1 MSKFHARLTPAR
13 RRLLDTLLD
22 DLLDREPGDRRRM
35 LAGIEAR
42 CPRLHS
48 RISALVEASAE
59 PAQYLETLFQRAGQA
74 VFSEIDRNDVAL
86 PAGTRIGPWRLVESV
101 GSGGMGTVYRAE
113 RADGAFE
120 MEAAVKLIRLR
131 RDSRLKQRL
140 EVERQLLARLDHPNI
155 ARILDGGETEDGQT
169 YLVMDWV
176 PGEDLTDCAGNARH
190 ETGRCLDAFAQ
201 VADAVGHAHQRR
213 VVHGD
218 IKPANIRVTPEGRVR
233 LLDFGV
239 ARLLAEEDIDDAGF
253 HALTPAFSAPEQIA
267 GEPASTQ
274 SDVYALGVLLYW
286 MLTGEV
292 VGNQDTDWSG
302 ALAGRYAR
310 SLDLAAIIATAC
322 APDPSDRYAGV
333 SALVKDIERYRE
345 RQPVA
350 ARPASRTYLLRR
362 FVQRNPVGVGL
373 GTVAV
378 LLLMVGLIG
387 TGWQARIAGLERDRA
402 EAQRDLA
409 RLEADKTE
417 RVSEFLVSLFDQADP
432 YRNPGR
438 DLTARDLVQQGVVQ
452 VETLDETPLVQA
464 EMFHALARVNRS
476 LAEYESARDMAS
488 RALGILQRTPGVSDA
503 ELARAWTLLGG
514 TLGSLG
520 RYREALEAHENAL
533 ALIDPEDP
541 DAVAAG
547 LDNIGLSL
555 YSLGRFEAAG
565 HRFRR
570 ALALRR
576 QFSPESAE
584 LASAHNDLALALAGL
599 DRRNEA
605 VEHYS
610 TALEIRRR
618 VLGESHP
625 DTTFSLTNLAT
636 LLTQMGRYDQA
647 ESMFLE
653 ALEQRRRTF
662 ETGHPAVASVI
673 YQLGWLNSNRD
684 RWTQAEQYHRD
695 ALALRQSRM
704 GPDHPSV
711 GVSLNALAATLREQG
726 RLQEAISLLEQA
738 LSNYRAAYG
747 ESHHDIALV
756 LSNLGG
762 IHTDLEDYP
771 KAEKMYSE
779 ALEMC
784 RRELGENHRHV
795 ADILTGQAEL
805 ALKQGRSENA
815 LARALKAREIIIGVH
830 LDPEH
835 PDVRE
840 VDELVRR
847 IGSAR

>member
-1 MSKFHARLTPAR
+1 MSKLHARLTPAR

-22 DLLDREPGDRRRM
+22 DLLDREPGERRRL
-35 LAGIEAR
+35 LAGIESR

-48 RISALVEASAE
+48 RLSALVEASAE

-74 VFSEIDRNDVAL
+74 AFSEIDRNDVAL
-86 PAGTRIGPWRLVESV
+86 PAGTRIGPWRLVEPV

-155 ARILDGGETEDGQT
+155 ARILDGGETGDGQT

-176 PGEDLTDCAGNARH
+176 PGEDLADCAGEARH
-190 ETGRCLDAFAQ
+190 DTGRCLDAFAQ

-218 IKPANIRVTPEGRVR
+218 IKPANIRVTPDGRVR

-239 ARLLAEEDIDDAGF
+239 ARLLAEEDVDEAGF

-286 MLTGEV
+286 MLAGE

-302 ALAGRYAR
+302 ALSGRYAR
-310 SLDLAAIIATAC
+310 WLDLAAIIARAC
-322 APDPSDRYAGV
+322 APDPADRYAGV
-333 SALVKDIERYRE
+333 SALVMDVERYRAL
-345 RQPVA
+345 QPVS
-350 ARPASRTYLLRR
+350 ARPSSRGYLLKR

-373 GTVAV
+373 GSVAV

-402 EAQRDLA
+402 QAQRDLA

-432 YRNPGR
+432 YRHPGR
-438 DLTARDLVQQGVVQ
+438 DLTARDLVRQGVDQ
-452 VETLDETPLVQA
+452 VETLREAPLVQA

-476 LAEYESARDMAS
+476 LAEYQSAREMAS
-488 RALGILQRTPGVSDA
+488 RALEILQRTPGVPDA
-503 ELARAWTLLGG
+503 ERAAAWTLLGG

-520 RYREALEAHENAL
+520 RYREALEAHQKAL
-533 ALIDPEDP
+533 ALSDP
-541 DAVAAG
+541 DDAEAVSAS

-555 YSLGRFEAAG
+555 YSLGRFEAAEQ
-565 HRFRR
+565 RFRR
-570 ALALRR
+570 VLALR
-576 QFSPESAE
+576 SESAPESAD
-584 LASAHNDLALALAGL
+584 LAAAHNNLSLALAGL
-599 DRRNEA
+599 DRREEA

-610 TALEIRRR
+610 RALEIRRR
-618 VLGESHP
+618 VLGDSHP

-636 LLTQMGRYDQA
+636 LLTEMGQYDRA
-647 ESMFLE
+647 EAMYLE
-653 ALEQRRRTF
+653 ALAQRRQAF

-673 YQLGWLNSNRD
+673 YQLGWLNSNRG
-684 RWTQAEQYHRD
+684 RWTQAEQYHRE
-695 ALALRQSRM
+695 ALKLRRSRM

-711 GVSLNALAATLREQG
+711 GVSLNALAATLRSQG
-726 RLQEAISLLEQA
+726 RLEEARTLLEQA

-756 LSNLGG
+756 LSNLAGV
-762 IHTDLEDYP
+762 HTGLGEYAT
-771 KAEKMYSE
+771 AEALYAR

-805 ALKQGRSENA
+805 ALRRGRSGEARSRA
-815 LARALKAREIIIGVH
+815 LAARRIVVGVH
-830 LDPEH
+830 DDPGH
-835 PDVRE
+835 PDVLV
-840 VDELVRR
+840 VDDLIHR
-847 IGSAR
+847 IESAQ

>member
-22 DLLDREPGDRRRM
+22 DLLDRAQDERTRLLGALERH
-35 LAGIEAR
+35 
-42 CPRLHS
+42 CPRIHS
-48 RISALVEASAE
+48 RLSALVEASAE
-59 PAQYLETLFQRAGQA
+59 PAQFLETLFQRAGQA
-74 VFSEIDRNDVAL
+74 AFSEIEKSDVVL
-86 PAGTRIGPWRLVESV
+86 PAGTRLGPWRLVEPV

-176 PGEDLTDCAGNARH
+176 PGEDLSDCAKEARH
-190 ETGRCLDAFAQ
+190 DVGRCLDAFSQ
-201 VADAVGHAHQRR
+201 VAGAVGHAHQRR

-218 IKPANIRVTPEGRVR
+218 IKPANIRVTAEGRVK

-239 ARLLAEEDIDDAGF
+239 ARLLAEEHADDASF
-253 HALTPAFSAPEQIA
+253 QALTPAFSAPEQLA

-292 VGNQDTDWSG
+292 GNQHTDWSE
-302 ALAGRYAR
+302 ALAGRYPR
-310 SLDLAAIIATAC
+310 HQDLAAIIEMAC
-322 APDPSDRYAGV
+322 AREPAERYAGV
-333 SALVKDIERYRE
+333 SALVKDLQRYRVL
-345 RQPVA
+345 QPVA
-350 ARPASRTYLLRR
+350 ARPSSRAYLLSR

-373 GTVAV
+373 GSVAV
-378 LLLMVGLIG
+378 LLLIVGLIG

-409 RLEADKTE
+409 RLEAEKTE

-438 DLTARDLVQQGVVQ
+438 DLTARDLVRTGVAE
-452 VETLDETPLVQA
+452 VETLEEAPLVQA

-476 LAEYESARDMAS
+476 LAEYESAREMAA
-488 RALGILQRTPGVSDA
+488 RALAILQETPGVPAD
-503 ELARAWTLLGG
+503 ERARAWTLLGV

-520 RYREALEAHENAL
+520 RYRQALEAHENAL
-533 ALIDPEDP
+533 ALSDPEDP
-541 DAVAAG
+541 DAVAEA

-555 YSLGRFEAAG
+555 YSLGRFEASEQ
-565 HRFRR
+565 RFLRV
-570 ALALRR
+570 LELRR
-576 QFSPESAE
+576 GSSPASAD
-584 LASAHNDLALALAGL
+584 LASAHNNLALALAGL
-599 DRRNEA
+599 DRRQEA

-610 TALEIRRR
+610 RALEIRRE
-618 VLGESHP
+618 VLGDSHP

-636 LLTQMGRYDQA
+636 LLTQMGEYDRA
-647 ESMFLE
+647 EAMFVE
-653 ALEQRRRTF
+653 ALEQRRQAF
-662 ETGHPAVASVI
+662 ENGHPAVASVI
-673 YQLGWLNSNRD
+673 YQLGWLNSNRS
-684 RWTQAEQYHRD
+684 RWARAEQHHRE

-711 GVSLNALAATLREQG
+711 GVSLNALAATLRHQG
-726 RLQEAISLLEQA
+726 KFREALELLRQA

-747 ESHHDIALV
+747 DSHHDIALV
-756 LSNLGG
+756 LSNLAGL
-762 IHTDLEDYP
+762 HADLAQYGD
-771 KAEKMYSE
+771 AEALYAE

-784 RRELGENHRHV
+784 RRELGESHRHV
-795 ADILTGQAEL
+795 ADILKGQAEL
-805 ALKQGRSENA
+805 ALKQGRSGEARSRA
-815 LARALKAREIIIGVH
+815 LEARAIVLGVYA
-830 LDPEH
+830 DPEH
-835 PDVRE
+835 PDVVQ

-847 IGSAR
+847 IASVR

>member
-13 RRLLDTLLD
+13 RRLLDALLD
-22 DLLDREPGDRRRM
+22 DLLDREPDERRRL
-35 LAGIEAR
+35 LAELQAR
-42 CPRLHS
+42 CKRLHS
-48 RISALVEASAE
+48 RLAALVEASEE

-74 VFSEIDRNDVAL
+74 AFSEIDKNDVAL
-86 PAGTRIGPWRLVESV
+86 PGGTRIGPWRLVEPV

-113 RADGAFE
+113 RADGAFD

-176 PGEDLTDCAGNARH
+176 PGKDLADCAEDARH
-190 ETGRCLDAFAQ
+190 DTGRCLDAFLQ

-218 IKPANIRVTPEGRVR
+218 IKPANIRVTPDGPVR

-239 ARLLAEEDIDDAGF
+239 ARLLAEEHADAAAF

-274 SDVYALGVLLYW
+274 SDVYALGLLLYW

-292 VGNQDTDWSG
+292 GHRDTDRSG

-310 SLDLAAIIATAC
+310 SLDLAAIIETAC
-322 APDPSDRYAGV
+322 APEPADRYAGV
-333 SALVKDIERYRE
+333 SALIRDVERYR
-345 RQPVA
+345 RLQPVT
-350 ARPASRTYLLRR
+350 ARPASRRYVLER

-373 GTVAV
+373 GSVAV

-402 EAQRDLA
+402 QTQRDLA
-409 RLEADKTE
+409 QLEADKTE

-438 DLTARDLVQQGVVQ
+438 DLTARDLVAQGVVQ

-476 LAEYESARDMAS
+476 LAEYESAREMAS
-488 RALGILQRTPGVSDA
+488 RALEILQRTPGVSDA
-503 ELARAWTLLGG
+503 ERARAWTLLGA

-520 RYREALEAHENAL
+520 RYREALAAHEEAL
-533 ALIDPEDP
+533 ALSDPEEA
-541 DAVAAG
+541 DAVAEA

-555 YSLGRFEAAG
+555 YSLGRFEAAERG
-565 HRFRR
+565 FRR
-570 ALALRR
+570 VLDLRR
-576 QFSPESAE
+576 ESVSETAA
-584 LASAHNDLALALAGL
+584 LASAHNNLALALAGL
-599 DRRNEA
+599 DRRDEA
-605 VEHYS
+605 VAHYNK
-610 TALEIRRR
+610 ALEIRRR
-618 VLGESHP
+618 VLGDSHP

-636 LLTQMGRYDQA
+636 LLTQMGRYDEA

-653 ALEQRRRTF
+653 ALAQRRQAF

-673 YQLGWLNSNRD
+673 YQLGWLNSNRG
-684 RWTQAEQYHRD
+684 RWAQAEQYHRD

-711 GVSLNALAATLREQG
+711 GVSLNALAATLRKQG
-726 RLQEAISLLEQA
+726 RLEEAASLLEQA

-756 LSNLGG
+756 LTNLAGV
-762 IHTDLEDYP
+762 HADLGEYA
-771 KAEKMYSE
+771 KAEATYAE

-784 RRELGENHRHV
+784 RRELGEKHRHV

-805 ALKQGRSENA
+805 ALKRGRSGDA
-815 LARALKAREIIIGVH
+815 LERARAAREIVVGVH
-830 LDPEH
+830 ADPGH
-835 PDVRE
+835 PDVVA
-840 VDELVRR
+840 VDELVGR
-847 IGSAR
+847 IDSGQ

>member
-1 MSKFHARLTPAR
+1 MSTLHARLTPAR
-13 RRLLDTLLD
+13 RRLLDQLLD
-22 DLLDREPGDRRRM
+22 DLLDREPDERNRL
-35 LAGIEAR
+35 LAGLEAR

-48 RISALVEASAE
+48 RLSALVEASAE
-59 PAQYLETLFQRAGQA
+59 PAQFLETLFQRAGQLA
-74 VFSEIDRNDVAL
+74 FSEIDKSDLAL
-86 PAGTRIGPWRLVESV
+86 PAGTRIGPWRLVEPV

-176 PGEDLTDCAGNARH
+176 PGEDLADCAKAARH
-190 ETGRCLDAFAQ
+190 DISRCMDAFAQ
-201 VADAVGHAHQRR
+201 VAGAVGHAHQRR

-218 IKPANIRVTPEGRVR
+218 IKPANIRLTPEGRVM

-239 ARLLAEEDIDDAGF
+239 ARLVAEEHADEASF
-253 HALTPAFSAPEQIA
+253 RALTPAFSAPEQLA

-292 VGNQDTDWSG
+292 GSQGADWSDPR
-302 ALAGRYAR
+302 ARRYDR
-310 SLDLAAIIATAC
+310 YRDLAAIIRMAC
-322 APDPSDRYAGV
+322 APEPADRYPGV
-333 SALVKDIERYRE
+333 SALIKDVERYR
-345 RQPVA
+345 RLQPVV
-350 ARPASRTYLLRR
+350 ARPASRAYLLNR
-362 FVQRNPVGVGL
+362 FVQRNPVVVGL
-373 GTVAV
+373 GGVAV
-378 LLLMVGLIG
+378 LLLIVGLVG

-438 DLTARDLVQQGVVQ
+438 DLTARDLVRQGAAQ
-452 VETLDETPLVQA
+452 VETLEETPRIQA
-464 EMFHALARVNRS
+464 EMFHALSRVNRS
-476 LAEYESARDMAS
+476 LAEYESARDMAA
-488 RALGILQRTPGVSDA
+488 RALEILQRTPGVSAA
-503 ELARAWTLLGG
+503 ERARAWTLLGG

-520 RYREALEAHENAL
+520 RYREALDAHENAL
-533 ALIDPEDP
+533 ALSDPED
-541 DAVAAG
+541 ASAMAQA

-555 YSLGRFEAAG
+555 YSLGRFEAAEQ
-565 HRFRR
+565 RFRR

-576 QFSPESAE
+576 EFLPESAE
-584 LASAHNDLALALAGL
+584 LAAAYNNLALALAGL
-599 DRRNEA
+599 DRREEA
-605 VEHYS
+605 VDHYS

-618 VLGESHP
+618 VLGDSHP

-636 LLTQMGRYDQA
+636 LLTQMGQYDRA

-653 ALEQRRRTF
+653 ALEQRRQAF
-662 ETGHPAVASVI
+662 QTGHPAIASVI
-673 YQLGWLNSNRD
+673 YQVGWLNSNRK
-684 RWTQAEQYHRD
+684 RWVQAERYHRE

-711 GVSLNALAATLREQG
+711 GVSLNALASTLRNQG
-726 RLQEAISLLEQA
+726 KLEEARLLLEQA

-756 LSNLGG
+756 LSNLAGTHAALG
-762 IHTDLEDYP
+762 EFE
-771 KAEKMYSE
+771 KAEGLYAQ

-795 ADILTGQAEL
+795 ADILKGQAEL
-805 ALKQGRSENA
+805 ALERGRTEDA
-815 LARALKAREIIIGVH
+815 RRRALEAREIVLDVH
-830 LDPEH
+830 GDPGH
-835 PDVRE
+835 PDVAA
-840 VDELVRR
+840 VDELMRR
-847 IGSAR
+847 IGSAF

>member
-1 MSKFHARLTPAR
+1 MSKLHARLTPAR

-22 DLLDREPGDRRRM
+22 DLLDRESGERRRL
-35 LAGIEAR
+35 LAGIEQR

-48 RISALVEASAE
+48 RLSALVEASAE
-59 PAQYLETLFQRAGQA
+59 PAQYLETLFQRAGRA
-74 VFSEIDRNDVAL
+74 AFSEIDRNDVAL
-86 PAGTRIGPWRLVESV
+86 PAGTRIGPWRLVEPV
-101 GSGGMGTVYRAE
+101 GSGGMGMVYRAE

-176 PGEDLTDCAGNARH
+176 PGEDLTDCAGVARH
-190 ETGRCLDAFAQ
+190 DTGRCLDAFAQ

-239 ARLLAEEDIDDAGF
+239 ARLLAEEDVDETGF

-292 VGNQDTDWSG
+292 GNPDTDWSG
-302 ALAGRYAR
+302 TLSGRYSR
-310 SLDLAAIIATAC
+310 SLDLAAIIARAC
-322 APDPSDRYAGV
+322 APDPADRYAGV
-333 SALVKDIERYRE
+333 SALVKDVERYRE
-345 RQPVA
+345 LQPVA
-350 ARPASRTYLLRR
+350 ARPPSRSYLLQR

-373 GTVAV
+373 GGVAM
-378 LLLMVGLIG
+378 LLLMIGLVG
-387 TGWQARIAGLERDRA
+387 TGWQARIAGMERDRA

-432 YRNPGR
+432 YRHPGR
-438 DLTARDLVQQGVVQ
+438 DLSARDLVRQGVEQ
-452 VETLDETPLVQA
+452 VETLREAPLVQA

-476 LAEYESARDMAS
+476 LAEYESAREMAS
-488 RALGILQRTPGVSDA
+488 RALDILQRTPGVPDA
-503 ELARAWTLLGG
+503 ERAAAWTLLGG

-520 RYREALEAHENAL
+520 RYREALDAHENAL
-533 ALIDPEDP
+533 SLSDPEDP
-541 DAVAAG
+541 ATVAEA

-555 YSLGRFEAAG
+555 YSLGRFEAAER
-565 HRFRR
+565 RFRR
-570 ALALRR
+570 VLELRR
-576 QFSPESAE
+576 ESLPETAD
-584 LASAHNDLALALAGL
+584 LASAHNNLALALAGL
-599 DRRNEA
+599 DRREEA
-605 VEHYS
+605 VEHYT

-618 VLGESHP
+618 VLGDSHP

-636 LLTQMGRYDQA
+636 LLTQMGDYERA
-647 ESMFLE
+647 EAMYLE
-653 ALEQRRRTF
+653 ALAQRRQAF

-673 YQLGWLNSNRD
+673 YQLGWLNSNRN
-684 RWTQAEQYHRD
+684 RWTHAEQYHRE

-711 GVSLNALAATLREQG
+711 GVSLNALAATLRKQG
-726 RLQEAISLLEQA
+726 RFEEARALLEQA

-756 LSNLGG
+756 LSNLAGV
-762 IHTDLEDYP
+762 HSDLGEYAT
-771 KAEKMYSE
+771 AEALYAQ

-805 ALKQGRSENA
+805 ALKRGRSGEA
-815 LARALKAREIIIGVH
+815 HSRALSARRIIVGVH
-830 LDPEH
+830 ADPAH
-835 PDVRE
+835 QE
-840 VDELVRR
+840 VVAVDDLIGR
-847 IGSAR
+847 IESAR

>member
-13 RRLLDTLLD
+13 RRLLDALLD
-22 DLLDREPGDRRRM
+22 DLLDRAPGERQK
-35 LAGIEAR
+35 LLSGLEAR

-48 RISALVEASAE
+48 RLSALAEASAE
-59 PAQYLETLFQRAGQA
+59 PAHFLETLFQRAGQA
-74 VFSEIDRNDVAL
+74 AFSEIEHNDVAL
-86 PAGTRIGPWRLVESV
+86 PAGTRIGPWRLVDPA

-131 RDSRLKQRL
+131 RDSRLKERL

-176 PGEDLTDCAGNARH
+176 PGEDLVDCAGRARH
-190 ETGRCLDAFAQ
+190 DTDQCLDAFAQ
-201 VADAVGHAHQRR
+201 VAGAVGHAHQRR

-218 IKPANIRVTPEGRVR
+218 IKPANIRVTPEGRVK

-239 ARLLAEEDIDDAGF
+239 ARLLAEEHADDASF
-253 HALTPAFSAPEQIA
+253 RALTPAFSAPEQLA

-292 VGNQDTDWSG
+292 GHKAEDWAD
-302 ALAGRYAR
+302 ALAARYSR
-310 SLDLAAIIATAC
+310 HKDLAAIIKMAC
-322 APDPSDRYAGV
+322 APDPADRYAGV
-333 SALVKDIERYRE
+333 SALIKDLERYR
-345 RQPVA
+345 RLQPVV
-350 ARPASRTYLLRR
+350 ARPASRAYLLNR

-373 GTVAV
+373 GSVAV
-378 LLLMVGLIG
+378 VLLIVGLIG

-438 DLTARDLVQQGVVQ
+438 DLTATDLVQQGVEQ
-452 VETLDETPLVQA
+452 VETLNETPRVQA
-464 EMFHALARVNRS
+464 EMFHTLARVNRS
-476 LAEYESARDMAS
+476 LAEYESARELAD
-488 RALGILQRTPGVSDA
+488 RALRILQRTPDVPAADR
-503 ELARAWTLLGG
+503 ARAWTLLGG

-520 RYREALEAHENAL
+520 RYREALQAHENAL
-533 ALIDPEDP
+533 ALSNP
-541 DAVAAG
+541 DNAAAVAEA

-555 YSLGRFEAAG
+555 YSLGRFEAAEQ
-565 HRFRR
+565 HLRR

-576 QFSPESAE
+576 ESAPESAE
-584 LASAHNDLALALAGL
+584 LAAAHNDLALALAGL
-599 DRRNEA
+599 DRREEA

-636 LLTQMGRYDQA
+636 LLTQMGQYERA

-653 ALEQRRRTF
+653 ALAQRRQAF

-673 YQLGWLNSNRD
+673 YQLGWLNSNRK
-684 RWTQAEQYHRD
+684 RWTEAEAYHRE
-695 ALALRQSRM
+695 ALALRRSRM
-704 GPDHPSV
+704 GIDHPSV
-711 GVSLNALAATLREQG
+711 GVSLNALAATLRKQG
-726 RLQEAISLLEQA
+726 KLSEARSLLEQA

-756 LSNLGG
+756 LSNLAG
-762 IHTDLEDYP
+762 TRADLGDYD
-771 KAEKMYSE
+771 KAEALYAE
-779 ALEMC
+779 ALQMC
-784 RRELGENHRHV
+784 RRELGERHRHV
-795 ADILTGQAEL
+795 ANILKGQAEL
-805 ALKQGRSENA
+805 ALRRGRHED
-815 LARALKAREIIIGVH
+815 ARRRAMEAREIVLEVH
-830 LDPEH
+830 GDSDH
-835 PDVRE
+835 PDVVA

-847 IGSAR
+847 AGSAE

>member
-22 DLLDREPGDRRRM
+22 DLLDREPDQREKL
-35 LAGIEAR
+35 LAQIEQR

-48 RISALVEASAE
+48 RLSALAEASAE

-74 VFSEIDRNDVAL
+74 AFSEIDSNDVAL
-86 PAGTRIGPWRLVESV
+86 PAGTRIGPWRLVEAV

-120 MEAAVKLIRLR
+120 MDAAVKLIRLR

-155 ARILDGGETEDGQT
+155 ARILDGGETDDGQT

-176 PGEDLTDCAGNARH
+176 PGEDLTDCAREARH
-190 ETGRCLDAFAQ
+190 DTGRCLDAFAQ

-218 IKPANIRVTPEGRVR
+218 IKPANIRVTPDARVR

-239 ARLLAEEDIDDAGF
+239 ARLLAEEDVDEAGF
-253 HALTPAFSAPEQIA
+253 RALTPAFSAPEQIA

-292 VGNQDTDWSG
+292 GNQDTDWSD
-302 ALAGRYAR
+302 ALAGRCAR
-310 SLDLAAIIATAC
+310 ALDLAAIIAMAC
-322 APDPSDRYAGV
+322 APDPTDRYAGV
-333 SALVKDIERYRE
+333 SALVKDVERYRE
-345 RQPVA
+345 RQPVS
-350 ARPASRTYLLRR
+350 ARLASRTYLLQR

-373 GTVAV
+373 GSVAV
-378 LLLMVGLIG
+378 LGLLIGLVG

-402 EAQRDLA
+402 EIQRDLA

-417 RVSEFLVSLFDQADP
+417 RVSEFLVTLFDQADP
-432 YRNPGR
+432 YRHPGR
-438 DLTARDLVQQGVVQ
+438 DLTARDLVRQGVVQ
-452 VETLDETPLVQA
+452 VETLQEAPLVQA

-476 LAEYESARDMAS
+476 LAEYESAREMAA
-488 RALGILQRTPGVSDA
+488 RALEILQRTPDVSNA
-503 ELARAWTLLGG
+503 KRARAWTLLGG

-520 RYREALEAHENAL
+520 RYRQALEAHENAL
-533 ALIDPEDP
+533 ALSDP
-541 DAVAAG
+541 DDLAAVAEAM
-547 LDNIGLSL
+547 DNIGLSL
-555 YSLGRFEAAG
+555 YSLGRFEAAER
-565 HRFRR
+565 RFGRV
-570 ALALRR
+570 LELRR
-576 QFSPESAE
+576 ESLPETAD
-584 LASAHNDLALALAGL
+584 LASAYNNLALALAGL
-599 DRRNEA
+599 DRREEA
-605 VEHYS
+605 VEHYA

-618 VLGESHP
+618 VLGDGHP

-636 LLTQMGRYDQA
+636 LLTQMGEFDRA
-647 ESMFLE
+647 EAMYLE
-653 ALEQRRRTF
+653 ALAQRRHAF

-673 YQLGWLNSNRD
+673 YQLGWLNSNRK
-684 RWTQAEQYHRD
+684 RWAQAEQYHRE

-711 GVSLNALAATLREQG
+711 GVSANALAATLRNQG
-726 RLQEAISLLEQA
+726 KFEEARSLLTQA

-747 ESHHDIALV
+747 NSHHDIALV
-756 LSNLGG
+756 LSNLAGV
-762 IHTDLEDYP
+762 HSDLGEYAT
-771 KAEKMYSE
+771 AEALYAE

-805 ALKQGRSENA
+805 ALKQGRSDEA
-815 LARALKAREIIIGVH
+815 RSRALNAREIIVGVH
-830 LDPEH
+830 RDPGH
-835 PDVRE
+835 PDVVE

-847 IGSAR
+847 IGSAH